1 MKFLLLTAAILAMVN
16 QSLGAASCSPSPGV
30 IYTIH
35 PDTNCKR
42 YTRNMNRE
50 TTVMECPAG
59 LKMNVLHTVCKCE
72 AGNFYCPIWLDP
84 WLYGCSGMWIYL
96 NIQINVSNNTLL
108 NLLNLNRY
116 GFILNWLAHRWTI
129 STQREI
135 LTASIIVFQRYS
147 KGQRWQHRQVER
159 NATGD
164 SNALIN
170 KST

>member
-84 WLYGCSGMWIYL
+84 WPYKSSGMWIYL
-96 NIQINVSNNTLL
+96 SIQINVSND
-108 NLLNLNRY
+108 NLSHLTLNRY
-116 GFILNWLAHRWTI
+116 GFIFNWPAYRWRI
-129 STQREI
+129 SAQCEI
-135 LTASIIVFQRYS
+135 LTASLIMFQRYP
-147 KGQRWQHRQVER
+147 KGQKCQHREVEG
-159 NATGD
+159 NVTGD
-164 SNALIN
+164 SNALIE